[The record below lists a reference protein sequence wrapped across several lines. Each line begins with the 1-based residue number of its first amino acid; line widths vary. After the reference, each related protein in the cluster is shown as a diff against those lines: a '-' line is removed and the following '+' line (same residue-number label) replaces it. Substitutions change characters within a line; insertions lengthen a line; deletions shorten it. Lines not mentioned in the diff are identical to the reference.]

1 MPETGIEQ
9 AQVLAERLRLWLA
22 TDPMLEEHH
31 ITGSFGVASFP
42 LHGFSMED
50 LIRVA
55 DAGMYVAKHAGG
67 NQVSTSDAFGEG
79 SAVQRQLVSGYI
91 EGFLQREH
99 NGPEHLEELV
109 NTLRKLSGREDNADH
124 KAMKEAIE
132 ALSRAAELREHNAA
146 GHGEQCG
153 HYTGIIARG
162 LNLPAQEVED
172 VIFAGRVHDVGK
184 LFIPDRILNQPGP
197 LTEDEF
203 VVIRTHPHVGA
214 EVLRAIPEIE
224 RVAQAIES
232 HHEAFDGSG
241 YPLGLKGEN
250 IPLYGR
256 IVAVAD
262 AYVNMTSDRSFAP
275 PKTDEQA
282 MVELGKLSGTRFDGM
297 IVRLLARLLKMERAS
312 SLGGAT

>member
-1 MPETGIEQ
+1 
-9 AQVLAERLRLWLA
+9 LRLWLA
-22 TDPMLEEHH
+22 TDPMLEEHQ

-42 LHGFSMED
+42 VHGFSMED

-55 DAGMYVAKHAGG
+55 DTGMYVAKHAGG

-79 SAVQRQLVSGYI
+79 SAVPRHLVSGYI

-99 NGPEHLEELV
+99 NGTEHLEELIS
-109 NTLRKLSGREDNADH
+109 TLRKLGGGEDGADQGT
-124 KAMKEAIE
+124 MKEAIE
-132 ALSRAAELREHNAA
+132 ALARAAELRDHNVA

-153 HYTGIIARG
+153 HYAGMIARG
-162 LNLPAQEVED
+162 LNLSAQEVED
-172 VIFAGRVHDVGK
+172 ATFAGRVHDLGK
-184 LFIPDRILNQPGP
+184 LFIPEQILNKPGA

-203 VVIRTHPHVGA
+203 AVINTHPQVGA

-241 YPLGLKGEN
+241 YPFGLKGER
-250 IPLYGR
+250 IPLHGR

-282 MVELGKLSGTRFDGM
+282 LVELEKLSGTRFDGM
-297 IVRLLARLLKMERAS
+297 IVRLFARLLKMP
-312 SLGGAT
+312 TKT